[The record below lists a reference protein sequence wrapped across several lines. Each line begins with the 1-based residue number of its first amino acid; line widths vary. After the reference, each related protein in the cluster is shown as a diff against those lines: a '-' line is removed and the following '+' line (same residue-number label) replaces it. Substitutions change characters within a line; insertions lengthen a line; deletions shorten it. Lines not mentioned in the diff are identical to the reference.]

1 MPHLVGMRILAIGWH
16 PCNQVQ
22 ASSEPVGSVA
32 NEYHNAP
39 LDTVLELNF
48 ISVSP
53 YKGVV
58 VLKARM
64 LIES

>member
-1 MPHLVGMRILAIGWH
+1 M
-16 PCNQVQ
+16 Q

-32 NEYHNAP
+32 NECHNAP
-39 LDTVLELNF
+39 FDTVLDLNF

-58 VLKARM
+58 VLKSRM
-64 LIES
+64 LIDI